1 MADTSSETVPPRLS
15 WLRAGAFFALTA
27 LTLCWPMLSGAFL
40 AGPHSDQYIA
50 GYGFRL
56 FGAEAFRDT
65 GSIPLWNPYILGGLP
80 FVGGMHGDI
89 FYPTAWL
96 RWILP
101 TGTAMNLGFYLHLV
115 LAGWFAYGLLRNLGL
130 SVGAALVGGLAFQL
144 SGMTASLVQPGHD
157 GKLFVTALTPLL
169 FLGLLRGIRHR
180 RLEGFGIAALATGL
194 SLHGHPQLSTYL
206 LIAAGLWTLYLLF
219 LDPDR
224 PSRSS
229 TGTAGALGLAT
240 LAVTLGVGL
249 YAIQLL
255 PALEYLPF
263 SPRGAGG
270 PSAGYAYATG
280 FSMPPEEIMSTI
292 LPQFN
297 GVIEAYWG
305 QNGLKLHT
313 EYLGAI
319 VLVLTGV
326 GVMSPGRRSLKLAL
340 GGIGALFLLVALGG
354 HTPFYQAWYEFVP
367 MMKTVRAPGM
377 AFFLVSFVVSI
388 FAAFGAE
395 SLLRS
400 EVSPRRILAWG
411 VPLLAVG
418 LLGVLGVL
426 QPIAEGVARPE
437 ALTRTIA
444 NADALRDGSLRLV
457 VIMLAGGAVLFGLA
471 RGALRGRSGL
481 ALLLLAVL
489 VDLWSVDRRFFTFQ
503 PPASVTYGDDQLT
516 ATMRQAELPFRA
528 WDPAGAYAGAG
539 VYHGKSWLMAYEIP
553 TLLGYHGNELN
564 AFDELL
570 GGKNVWTGQ
579 VSPNIWDLYA
589 VRFLLLAEAQE
600 VSGYHQ
606 VAGPAQVMS
615 GGQGVL
621 LEADS
626 IPPWVRVIPGAAK
639 LPEAQIAPTI
649 LDPRFPVD
657 RVVLYADTTSV
668 DPAPLASQVPD
679 PASVSA
685 RLVEWRPGYMNIA
698 LEGRSEE
705 PVYLLAAENWYPD
718 WKATV
723 DGEEVAV
730 HRADGALLSVVL
742 PPGASN
748 VTLTFTASARYR
760 WGRTISLLSLAM
772 IGALTLVPAIRKREN
787 PSVSPAS

>member
-1 MADTSSETVPPRLS
+1 MADSPSDAIPRLS
-15 WLRAGAFFALTA
+15 WLRAGALFALTA
-27 LTLCWPMLSGAFL
+27 LTLCWPMLGGAFL

-56 FGAEAFRDT
+56 FGAEAFRNT
-65 GSIPLWNPYILGGLP
+65 GSIPLWNPFIFGGMP

-115 LAGWFAYGLLRNLGL
+115 LAGWFAYGLLRSLGL

-144 SGMTASLVQPGHD
+144 SGITASLVQPGHD

-206 LIAAGLWTLYLLF
+206 LIAAGLWTLYLVF

-224 PSRSS
+224 PARSS
-229 TGTAGALGLAT
+229 ASTAGALGLAA
-240 LAVTLGVGL
+240 LAVALGVGM
-249 YAIQLL
+249 YTIQLL

-270 PSAGYAYATG
+270 PSAGYEYATG

-305 QNGLKLHT
+305 RNGLKLHT

-319 VLVLTGV
+319 VLVLAGV
-326 GVMSPGRRSLKLAL
+326 GVMSSGRRSLKLAL
-340 GGIGALFLLVALGG
+340 GGIAALFLLVALGG
-354 HTPFYQAWYEFVP
+354 HTPFYRAWYEFVP

-377 AFFLVSFVVSI
+377 AFFLVAFVVSI

-395 SLLRS
+395 GLLRS
-400 EVSPRRILAWG
+400 AVSPRRILAWG
-411 VPLLAVG
+411 LPILAVG
-418 LLGVLGVL
+418 VLGVLGVL
-426 QPIAEGVARPE
+426 QPIAEGIARPE
-437 ALTRTIA
+437 ALTRVIV
-444 NADALRDGSLRLV
+444 NADQLRQGSFRLV

-471 RGALRGRSGL
+471 RGALRGRAGL

-503 PPASVTYGDDQLT
+503 PPTSITYGDDQLT
-516 ATMRQAELPFRA
+516 ATMRQAQLPFRA

-539 VYHGKSWLMAYEIP
+539 VYHGKSWLMAYGIP

-570 GGKNVWTGQ
+570 GGKNAWTGQ

-600 VSGYHQ
+600 VPGYHQ
-606 VAGPAQVMS
+606 VAGPAQVTS

-626 IPPWVRVIPGAAK
+626 IPPWVRVVPGAAK

-657 RVVLYADTTSV
+657 RVVLYSDTTSV
-668 DPAPLASQVPD
+668 EPAPLGAQVPD
-679 PASVSA
+679 PSSVRA

-698 LEGRSEE
+698 VEGRSEV

-723 DGEEVAV
+723 DGAEVPVRQAN
-730 HRADGALLSVVL
+730 GALLSVVL

-760 WGRTISLLSLAM
+760 WGRTISLLSLAL
-772 IGALTLVPAIRKREN
+772 IGALVLVPVLRKREN
-787 PSVSPAS
+787 RAMDSAS

>member
-1 MADTSSETVPPRLS
+1 MADSHSDALPRLS
-15 WLRAGAFFALTA
+15 WLRAGALFALTA
-27 LTLCWPMLSGAFL
+27 LTLCWPMLGDAFL

-56 FGAEAFRDT
+56 FGAEAFRET
-65 GSIPLWNPYILGGLP
+65 GSIPLWNPFILGGLP

-101 TGTAMNLGFYLHLV
+101 TGTAMNLGFSLHLV

-130 SVGAALVGGLAFQL
+130 SFGGALAGGLAFQL

-180 RLEGFGIAALATGL
+180 RLEGFGIAALAAGL

-206 LIAAGLWTLYLLF
+206 LIAAGIWTLYLIF

-224 PSRSS
+224 PARSS
-229 TGTAGALGLAT
+229 TNTAGALGLAT
-240 LAVTLGVGL
+240 LAVLLGVGL
-249 YAIQLL
+249 YSIQLL

-270 PSAGYAYATG
+270 PSAGYEYATG

-305 QNGLKLHT
+305 RNGLKLHT

-319 VLVLTGV
+319 VVVLAGI
-326 GVMSPGRRSLKLAL
+326 GMMSPGRRSLKMAL
-340 GGIGALFLLVALGG
+340 GGIAGLFLLVALGG
-354 HTPFYQAWYEFVP
+354 HTPFYRLWYEFVP

-377 AFFLVSFVVSI
+377 AFFLVSFVVSL

-400 EVSPRRILAWG
+400 AVSPRRVLAWG
-411 VPLLAVG
+411 IPLLAVG
-418 LLGVLGVL
+418 LLGVLGIL
-426 QPIAEGVARPE
+426 QPIAEGLARPE
-437 ALTRTIA
+437 ALTRVIA
-444 NADALRDGSLRLV
+444 NADALREGSLRLV
-457 VIMLAGGAVLFGLA
+457 VIMLAGGAVLLGVA
-471 RGALRGRSGL
+471 RGALRGQSGL

-516 ATMRQAELPFRA
+516 AAMRQAPLPFRA

-570 GGKNVWTGQ
+570 GGKNVWGGQ
-579 VSPNIWDLYA
+579 VSANIWDLYA
-589 VRFLLLAEAQE
+589 VRFILLAEAQE
-600 VSGYHQ
+600 IPGYHQ
-606 VAGPAQVMS
+606 VAGPAQVKS

-626 IPPWVRVIPGAAK
+626 IPPWVRVVPGAAK

-649 LDPRFPVD
+649 LDARFPVD
-657 RVVLYADTTSV
+657 RVVLYSDTTSV
-668 DPAPLASQVPD
+668 DPAPLGAQVPD
-679 PASVSA
+679 PVPVSA
-685 RLVEWRPGYMNIA
+685 RLVEWRPGYMSIA
-698 LEGRSEE
+698 VEGRSEE

-718 WKATV
+718 WKARV
-723 DGEEVAV
+723 DGKEVPV
-730 HRADGALLSVVL
+730 HRANGALLSVVL

-760 WGRTISLLSLAM
+760 LGRTISLLSLAM
-772 IGALTLVPAIRKREN
+772 IGALVLVPAIRKREDHTVG
-787 PSVSPAS
+787 SGS

>member
-1 MADTSSETVPPRLS
+1 MADSPSDAIPRLS
-15 WLRAGAFFALTA
+15 WLRAGALFALTA
-27 LTLCWPMLSGAFL
+27 LTLCWPMLGGAFL

-65 GSIPLWNPYILGGLP
+65 GSIPLWNPFIFGGMP

-144 SGMTASLVQPGHD
+144 SGITASLVQPGHD

-206 LIAAGLWTLYLLF
+206 LIAAGLWTLYLVF

-224 PSRSS
+224 PARSS
-229 TGTAGALGLAT
+229 ASTAGALGLAA
-240 LAVTLGVGL
+240 LAVALGVGL
-249 YAIQLL
+249 YTIQLL

-270 PSAGYAYATG
+270 PSAGYEYATG

-305 QNGLKLHT
+305 RNGLKLHT

-319 VLVLTGV
+319 VLVLAGV
-326 GVMSPGRRSLKLAL
+326 GVMSSGRRSLKLAL
-340 GGIGALFLLVALGG
+340 GGIAALFLLVALGG
-354 HTPFYQAWYEFVP
+354 HTPFYRVWYEFVP

-377 AFFLVSFVVSI
+377 AFFLVAFVVSI

-395 SLLRS
+395 GLLRS
-400 EVSPRRILAWG
+400 AVSPRRILAWG
-411 VPLLAVG
+411 LPILAVG
-418 LLGVLGVL
+418 VLGVLGVL
-426 QPIAEGVARPE
+426 QPIAEGIAEPQ
-437 ALTRTIA
+437 ALTRTIV
-444 NADALRDGSLRLV
+444 NADQLRQGSLRLV

-471 RGALRGRSGL
+471 RGVLRGRAGL
-481 ALLLLAVL
+481 GLLLLAVL

-503 PPASVTYGDDQLT
+503 PPTSITYADDQLT
-516 ATMRQAELPFRA
+516 ATMRQAQLPYRA

-539 VYHGKSWLMAYEIP
+539 VYHGKSWLMAYGIP

-570 GGKNVWTGQ
+570 GGKNAWNGQ

-600 VSGYHQ
+600 VPGYHQ
-606 VAGPAQVMS
+606 VAGPAQVTS

-626 IPPWVRVIPGAAK
+626 IPPWVRVVPGAAK

-649 LDPRFPVD
+649 LDPRFPVN
-657 RVVLYADTTSV
+657 RVVLYSDTTSV
-668 DPAPLASQVPD
+668 DPAPLGAQVPD
-679 PASVSA
+679 PAPVRA

-698 LEGRSEE
+698 LDGRSEN

-718 WKATV
+718 WKATA
-723 DGEEVAV
+723 DGAEVPV
-730 HRADGALLSVVL
+730 HRANGALLSVVL
-742 PPGASN
+742 PPGTSN

-760 WGRTISLLSLAM
+760 WGRTISLLSLAL
-772 IGALTLVPAIRKREN
+772 IGALVLVPVLRRREN
-787 PSVSPAS
+787 RAIGSVS